1 MLLCS
6 GKTPA
11 WAGSRGLLQK
21 RSRADSLN
29 AGLSQ
34 RPACLRPCPFGR
46 DGHAVSIPLRLS
58 PHTFF
63 DMADQE
69 SVTELTTDK
78 APIKARGLEG
88 VIALESE
95 LSSIDG
101 DKGQLIY
108 RGYDIHDLADH
119 ASFEEVV
126 YLLRHGEL
134 PTQSEL
140 DDFSSHLRSER
151 ALPAPILNLLRET
164 PADAHPM
171 AVLRTAVSALALYD
185 EEADT
190 MEEAA
195 NHRKADRILAQIPT
209 IIAAFD
215 RLRKDKEPVAP
226 LDHGSMAHNFLYM
239 LNGEK
244 PGAAAEDTFDV
255 CLVLHADHGLNAS
268 TFTSRVIGSTLS
280 DMYSAVSGSVG
291 ALKGRLHGGAN
302 QEVMRMLLDID
313 EKGADPTS
321 YIRDRLD
328 ADERVMGFGHRVYN
342 TMDPRAAILRTM
354 VKELSEEAGDMKWYK
369 YTTKIHE
376 TMTEETGI
384 DPNVD
389 FFSGPTYYQL
399 GLDPDLF
406 TTIFALSRTA
416 GWTAHL
422 MEQWADNRL
431 IRPRAQYVGARDRTV
446 APIAER

>member
-1 MLLCS
+1 
-6 GKTPA
+6 
-11 WAGSRGLLQK
+11 
-21 RSRADSLN
+21 
-29 AGLSQ
+29 
-34 RPACLRPCPFGR
+34 
-46 DGHAVSIPLRLS
+46 
-58 PHTFF
+58 
-63 DMADQE
+63 MADQE

-354 VKELSEEAGDMKWYK
+354 VKELSEEAVHHENPRDDDGGDG
-369 YTTKIHE
+369 HR
-376 TMTEETGI
+376 
-384 DPNVD
+384 P
-389 FFSGPTYYQL
+389 QR
-399 GLDPDLF
+399 GLLQRP
-406 TTIFALSRTA
+406 
-416 GWTAHL
+416 HL
-422 MEQWADNRL
+422 LPAWA
-431 IRPRAQYVGARDRTV
+431 RPRPLHHHLCVEPHGRLDRPPSGAVGRQPPDPTARPVCGGPRPDRGAHCGAV
-446 APIAER
+446 GCVRGPRQIFGSRNLCLSPFILIPAAGIVV